1 MKGLPRRNGVY
12 EYTSIHSIQSPS
24 YDRSFSFSLYSLGP
38 VMNCLFHIQILIP
51 FTIATVNTSFL
62 CNLYTYGLFRPS
74 MPSASLWNKQN
85 IPHLCPKFVW
95 WHSLLPFIVYIPTCN
110 LHVYPQHP
118 SKFSSIFA
126 AWATKLSVW
135 RSLHLVAFGFFCKA
149 L

>member
-74 MPSASLWNKQN
+74 MPSASLWNKTFLIYVQN
-85 IPHLCPKFVW
+85 SCGDT
-95 WHSLLPFIVYIPTCN
+95 LLPFIVYIPTCN